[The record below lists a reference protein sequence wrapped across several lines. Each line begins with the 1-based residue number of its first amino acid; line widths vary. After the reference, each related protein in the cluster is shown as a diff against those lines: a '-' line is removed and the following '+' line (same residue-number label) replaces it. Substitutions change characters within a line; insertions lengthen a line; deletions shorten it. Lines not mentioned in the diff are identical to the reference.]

1 MDIYEDPE
9 LGVIYVSDMIPS
21 LTAFAPDGTRLGR
34 CRPSLNGAH
43 GIFGD
48 SAGNIFL
55 TEIQPSCVTRMRRL

>member
-1 MDIYEDPE
+1 MGLLY
-9 LGVIYVSDMIPS
+9 LARR
-21 LTAFAPDGTRLGR
+21 LAPTMVT
-34 CRPSLNGAH
+34 